1 MASLSL
7 EGVDVEVVEARHLIA
22 DDKGGTSDPFAMV
35 VLVDAEGKEVLKESH
50 RTKTWMKTLS
60 PQWREKFRVG
70 DDTLPS
76 VLAMARLEVRVF
88 DEDQG
93 VVGSSQK
100 LLGSFSFP
108 LKWLAK
114 KNKLRCDAWF
124 PLECNDNAALLKTLQ
139 GGPMTGEVRLRC
151 TLVGDVAAVYAELK
165 GEAALLADPVG
176 MKDAREEAGED
187 IVHAQKFADVDP
199 NELHATVLRARNLPA
214 VDTAMLMGK
223 GSSDPFMKLSCYGPI
238 GKTTVKKKNLS
249 PEWNETF
256 VAFVDDITAV
266 LKCEVFDFDLIGDSD
281 FMCRAEVILKP
292 CWDKLRHV
300 SWYPLTDESGVPL
313 ENDAAVELSLWWQH
327 SPERAEQLAMKLV
340 DDVED
345 EMAEVAFQEQA
356 QADAA
361 RKKEERRAEQAAAAE
376 EERKAS
382 ARAAKRQQYEDEMR
396 LAQEEAMG
404 ESAAGDASE
413 ALVTISFEAWCEQL
427 LLAEL
432 AGNLKKL
439 NVPSEMTAE
448 HFLAQYRSRRPK
460 AEAEEVLEL
469 VRAEQRLANKA
480 DAAAEDE
487 DYDEGVAAAESSA
500 VAVTEGASEVV
511 RADDEGDDDEE
522 EDEEEEDDMER
533 AARLRVPN
541 ELCVA
546 LVRARGL
553 PAVDKSSFGSGPGS
567 SDPQATLEVDGF
579 SVKSTP
585 KKSDLNPI
593 WKEIYRLPLPLSVFG
608 GEAFGGVSN
617 EASNPEATEG
627 LIARDDEE
635 ATTFHVSIEDVD
647 VIGDN
652 DFMGR
657 SAAVSLKGLG
667 LRWGPP
673 QWLELLD
680 EKGDPESAGQLGAVE
695 VRLRVRHNPAIL
707 EPPLQPVPT
716 EVDTMEPEPEG
727 YDELPPN
734 KVCVTLWR
742 GRRFQIMDKSM
753 FTRSGGGSSDPT
765 VRLKVCSAPE
775 ATSTTKK
782 KSLDP
787 DWEEHFTFACDAPD
801 GFLDV
806 TLEDYDA
813 MGRNDFMGKVRI
825 PLAKLRH
832 RRSTRRWYALCDA
845 NGKRSGVAR
854 GDLDLQ
860 LRWVHDP
867 ALVEPPL
874 PLDDGASL
882 RPPKGERQ
890 LHKDKPRNELLITVV
905 RAKNLA
911 PMDTRLRGGGTS
923 DPVITMRVA
932 DGGDKASTSV
942 KKKDLNPIYKE
953 TFKLSCPQDP
963 DACLEVQCDDWD
975 GRSTKQF
982 MGKFSIKLEALAG
995 GHPHRAWYVFG
1006 SQKTGLPDGHTTRG
1020 SVELVLRWR
1029 HNPDYAEG
1037 DPLEEADGDL
1047 FPDKP
1052 PNELRVGLIRARRLP
1067 AMDKGPDGGTSDP
1080 VATFKA
1086 GGRTFQSPLKK
1097 KTLNPRWNWRCCVPL
1112 TRPED
1117 GALFADGSEPTSPL
1131 SPMSPLSPSE
1141 PISPLSPTG
1150 AAASGEVTSSGASP
1164 PKKKVN
1170 KQKEREKAKEAAR
1183 IAAQAEA
1190 DAAAGFIR
1198 FSGIDRAC
1206 HLEVVIE
1213 DDDAGSKREFMGRCV
1228 VPIASLEALK
1238 DKKAVRKWF
1247 PLAAQAS
1254 GLKLKPDS
1262 KSCGEVE
1269 LLLKWAYNPAL
1280 DFSDLEEPYISAHDE
1295 YRKCPCNELVL
1306 AVLGSTGIN
1315 VRAPNYFLRSGASD
1329 LFVELGAGTASVCSK
1344 VKPKELEPSWNER
1357 FTLPADQYATSLD
1370 VRVFDQV
1377 EPKGKPKAAAAAA
1390 NSTKLLP
1397 VDPTA
1402 KRVLLGRVSLP
1413 LGPLANREAVR
1424 GWYDL
1429 GEPKTGVL
1437 PRGTRPGKAPL
1448 GRVEIIARWRHNP
1461 ALEPPPLVLEPE
1473 ETPAGL
1479 EEVTVMDLRRFG
1491 NRLPNE
1497 IHVCVLRATSLP
1509 AMDAPSRAQ
1518 KQNGEHKGTTDAF
1531 CRISLP
1537 HGHRAPKVLG
1547 STCVVPGSVDPVWVE
1562 RFVHGPLPYSTH
1574 HVLRLQCF
1582 DRDANGVPTS
1592 EVLSSDDLVG
1602 TAEIPLVDLVN
1613 RLPQRSW
1620 WRLSD
1625 ARGAKIAATA
1635 YAAQAE
1641 TEEGDSRPVSRG
1653 GLSDAAASG
1662 AAANGDNAV
1671 ADESSGFT
1679 EQLAS
1684 TPDFGRLEVWLRYAY
1699 NPAYDPTYVEA
1710 PMLADMATSTSTDLP
1725 ELNALLEA
1733 RAAAIGDDVDSD
1745 EDDVDG
1751 TGVGTQA
1758 YVSYESS
1765 GGGRS
1770 LGVEV
1775 ARWFFLE
1782 SPRGLSEDD
1791 NGFSSGGGDG
1801 LEEDSLG
1808 AAGGRFPLDNA
1819 SASDAAPHGPYNE
1832 KGLKELWD
1840 SKAVHNWTRLWTEG
1854 MPAWMR
1860 VNDLPD
1866 LKRKLWAYPEP
1877 PRGAHHLSVVPEAS
1891 QHGDDNEALSAQ
1903 SIAANQRWFFVDE
1916 HLGEGPGGGPGKREI
1931 VGPESAESLRARFEG
1946 DPEAPGSGVGAARVD
1961 DGTLAWREG
1970 LEEWVKLGAVVGS
1983 ELGIGR
1989 AAGWKPRREQKGMP
2003 LNEARFGLG
2012 AECCKCGSVATL
2024 HSLDALGLDSLQED
2038 NNSSAQAPRPPPPAS
2053 PNGGTAAAA
2062 SNALASKSKGGAAGG
2077 ASSLRPMRSVPPSGR
2092 KPVRNSNDIGREVL
2106 PDFLWVGTAASSRR
2120 RYIKRSPISHVLNVT
2135 EVYEISIFL
2144 FVIFQCLLRVR
2155 RNSLTALFRRI

>member
-1 MASLSL
+1 
-7 EGVDVEVVEARHLIA
+7 VEVVEARHLIA
-22 DDKGGTSDPFAMV
+22 DDRGGTSDPFAMV
-35 VLVDAEGKEVLKESH
+35 VLIDAEGKEVPKESH

-124 PLECNDNAALLKTLQ
+124 PLQCNDNASLLKTLQ
-139 GGPMTGEVRLRC
+139 GAPMTGEVRLRC
-151 TLVGDVAAVYAELK
+151 TLVGDVAAVYSELK
-165 GEAALLADPVG
+165 GEAALLSDPER

-187 IVHAQKFADVDP
+187 IVHAQKYADVDP
-199 NELHATVLRARNLPA
+199 NELHVTVLRAKNLPA

-223 GSSDPFMKLSCYGPI
+223 GSSDPFMKLSCYGPV

-256 VAFVDDITAV
+256 VAFIDDITAV

-313 ENDAAVELSLWWQH
+313 EGDAAVELSLWWQH
-327 SPERAEQLAMKLV
+327 SPERAEQLAMRLV

-345 EMAEVAFQEQA
+345 EMAELAFQEQA
-356 QADAA
+356 LADAA
-361 RKKEERRAEQAAAAE
+361 RMKEERRAERAAAAE

-396 LAQEEAMG
+396 VAQEEANA
-404 ESAAGDASE
+404 ESATITGVAAE
-413 ALVTISFEAWCEQL
+413 ALEVMSFEAWCEQL
-427 LLAEL
+427 LLTEL

-439 NVPSEMTAE
+439 NVPSEMTTE
-448 HFLAQYRSRRPK
+448 QFLAQYRSRRPN

-469 VRAEQRLANKA
+469 VRAELRLANRA

-487 DYDEGVAAAESSA
+487 DFNEGGAAGEVATAA
-500 VAVTEGASEVV
+500 VAEGASEIVK
-511 RADDEGDDDEE
+511 ADDEGGN
-522 EDEEEEDDMER
+522 EDEEEEEGDDM

-546 LVRARGL
+546 LIRARGL
-553 PAVDKSSFGSGPGS
+553 PAVDKSSFGSGS

-608 GEAFGGVSN
+608 GEAFGGTSN
-617 EASNPEATEG
+617 DVTSELATEATEELVAG
-627 LIARDDEE
+627 HDEE

-673 QWLELLD
+673 QWLSLLD
-680 EKGDPESAGQLGAVE
+680 EKGDPESAGTLGAVE

-716 EVDTMEPEPEG
+716 EVDAMEPEPEG
-727 YDELPPN
+727 FEELPPN

-775 ATSTTKK
+775 ATSATKK
-782 KSLDP
+782 KTLEP
-787 DWEEHFTFACDAPD
+787 EWEEHFTLACDAPD

-806 TLEDYDA
+806 TVEDYDA
-813 MGRNDFMGKVRI
+813 MGRNDFMGLARI

-832 RRSTRRWYALCDA
+832 RRPTRRWYALCDA

-867 ALVEPPL
+867 ALVEAPL

-911 PMDTRLRGGGTS
+911 PMDKRLRGEGTS
-923 DPVITMRVA
+923 DPVITLRIA

-982 MGKFSIKLEALAG
+982 MGKFSIKLEALAA
-995 GHPHRAWYVFG
+995 GHPHRAWYVLG

-1037 DPLEEADGDL
+1037 DPLEEVDGDL
-1047 FPDKP
+1047 YPDKA

-1097 KTLNPRWNWRCCVPL
+1097 KTLNPRWNWRCYVPL
-1112 TRPED
+1112 TRPEE
-1117 GALFADGSEPTSPL
+1117 GAFYSAESEPITPL
-1131 SPMSPLSPSE
+1131 TPMSPLSPSE
-1141 PISPLSPTG
+1141 PISPLSPV
-1150 AAASGEVTSSGASP
+1150 AAASIEVASSGASP

-1198 FSGIDRAC
+1198 YAGVDRVC

-1213 DDDAGSKREFMGRCV
+1213 DDDAGSKREFMGRCL
-1228 VPIASLEALK
+1228 VPIASLEALN

-1247 PLAAQAS
+1247 PLAAQAT

-1280 DFSDLEEPYISAHDE
+1280 DFSDLEEPYMSAHDE

-1315 VRAPNYFLRSGASD
+1315 VRAPNYFLRTGASD
-1329 LFVELGAGTASVCSK
+1329 LFVELGAGTATVCSK

-1357 FTLPADQYATSLD
+1357 FTLPADQFATSLN
-1370 VRVFDQV
+1370 VRVCDQV
-1377 EPKGKPKAAAAAA
+1377 EPKGKPKAT
-1390 NSTKLLP
+1390 STSTNKLLP

-1402 KRVLLGRVSLP
+1402 KRVCLGRVSLP
-1413 LGPLANREAVR
+1413 LAPLANREAVR
-1424 GWYDL
+1424 GWFDL
-1429 GEPKTGVL
+1429 GEPKTGEL

-1473 ETPAGL
+1473 ETPEGL

-1518 KQNGEHKGTTDAF
+1518 KQNGEHRGSTDAF
-1531 CRISLP
+1531 CHISLP

-1562 RFVHGPLPYSTH
+1562 RFKYGPLPYSTH

-1582 DRDANGVPTS
+1582 DRDVKGFPTS

-1635 YAAQAE
+1635 HAAQAE
-1641 TEEGDSRPVSRG
+1641 AEDGDSRPVSRG
-1653 GLSDAAASG
+1653 GGQGDVAASAAA
-1662 AAANGDNAV
+1662 ALNQDADNA
-1671 ADESSGFT
+1671 DNESPGFA

-1710 PMLADMATSTSTDLP
+1710 PMLADMATSTSMDLP
-1725 ELNALLEA
+1725 ELNALLDA
-1733 RAAAIGDDVDSD
+1733 RAAANGDDTDSD
-1745 EDDVDG
+1745 DEEG
-1751 TGVGTQA
+1751 EETGVGTQA

-1770 LGVEV
+1770 LGIEV

-1782 SPRGLSEDD
+1782 SPRGLPEDD
-1791 NGFSSGGGDG
+1791 NAFSGDFDQ
-1801 LEEDSLG
+1801 DSLG
-1808 AAGGRFPLDNA
+1808 AAGGHFPLGNA
-1819 SASDAAPHGPYNE
+1819 SINDAAPHGPYNE

-1840 SKAVHNWTRLWTEG
+1840 SKAVHNWTRVWTEG

-1877 PRGAHHLSVVPEAS
+1877 PRGTHHLSLVPEAS
-1891 QHGDDNEALSAQ
+1891 KHGDDNNEALSAQ

-1946 DPEAPGSGVGAARVD
+1946 DPDAPGSGVGAARID

-1970 LEEWVKLGAVVGS
+1970 LEEWVKLGAVVGA

-2003 LNEARFGLG
+2003 LNESRFGLG

-2024 HSLDALGLDSLQED
+2024 HSMDALGLDSLD
-2038 NNSSAQAPRPPPPAS
+2038 DSINSSAQATHSSSRSPPSS
-2053 PNGGTAAAA
+2053 PKGTATAAAG
-2062 SNALASKSKGGAAGG
+2062 SALANKSKGGASAG

-2092 KPVRNSNDIGREVL
+2092 KPVRNSNDIAREVL

-2135 EVYEISIFL
+2135 EVIKEFIH
-2144 FVIFQCLLRVR
+2144 
-2155 RNSLTALFRRI
+2155 T